1 MTRTQLIGAITDL
14 LVAGQKRTALQ
25 LRNLLIDVI
34 NNVLVLDETNNVF
47 FGGSNPAAYNGL
59 FLRNTASNGYGA
71 IAISIGPAGANGYG
85 AIHYAPSIF
94 YKIGIFEND
103 TTTPVVLVNN
113 NNTEQSRT
121 DVYGNTFFGMTAR
134 AAGAQKTLHLAN
146 ATAPTGNPSG
156 GGVLYVEN
164 GALKYRG
171 SSGTVTTIANA

>member
-34 NNVLVLDETNNVF
+34 NNVLVLDGTNNIS
-47 FGGSNPAAYNGL
+47 FGGSNANSYNDVSVNNASPSGYAAYVL
-59 FLRNTASNGYGA
+59 T
-71 IAISIGPAGANGYG
+71 IGPAGANGYG
-85 AIHYAPSIF
+85 GNYYAPGLF
-94 YKIGIFEND
+94 YKIGVLGND
-103 TTTPVVLVNN
+103 TSTPIIFVNN
-113 NNTEQSRT
+113 GDIERARFDLN
-121 DVYGNTFFGMTAR
+121 GNFLVGMTAR
-134 AAGAQKTLHLAN
+134 AASAQKTIHLAN
-146 ATAPTGNPSG
+146 ATAPSGNPSG